1 VKLFDSEKF
10 AGSLPVAET
19 LPALKAALA
28 EKGAAV
34 LEAPPGAGKTTLV
47 PLALL
52 DQPWLTGK
60 RILMLEPRR
69 LATRAAARRMAQM
82 LGESAGETVGFRT
95 RLETRVSRETRIEV
109 MTEGILPRLIE
120 DDPGLE
126 GVGLV
131 IFDEFHERSL
141 EADLGLA
148 LALDSRRHLRGDLR
162 LLVMSATIEGERV
175 ARLLGNAPVVASQG
189 RSFPVTIRHLARPAP
204 ERFESGVT
212 AAIVRALNEESGSVL
227 VFLPGG
233 AEILR
238 VARLLEAEGLGA
250 DVSVA
255 PLYGDLAP
263 GAQDEALLPAAPGRR
278 KVVLATS
285 IAETSLTIEGIR
297 IVIDGGLMRVPS
309 YEPGSGMTRL
319 ATLRVSQASARQRS
333 GRAGR
338 LEAGIAY
345 RLWPEAEEAQLR
357 PFNAP
362 EILEADLAPL
372 ALVLA
377 QWGAADPA
385 DPAALAF
392 LDPPPAAAYAEAKAL
407 LARLGALDAQ
417 GKITAHGKAMA
428 ALGLHPRLAH
438 MVLIGKEKGE
448 GATAAA
454 LAALL
459 MERDILRAAPGARDT
474 DLRLR
479 VEMVGERS
487 AARHLPAGMNLDRGA
502 AERARQ
508 AARQIG
514 QRLDI
519 GGGEID
525 ARAAGRLLAL
535 AYPDRI
541 AQKRPGARGQFLLAN
556 GKGAEMQPADA
567 LADEDYLAVADLD
580 GDRRVA
586 RIFLAAPLSRAKI
599 EEDFAKDIAA
609 EEIVEWDARAAAVL
623 ARSRLRLGALALED
637 KPLAAPD
644 PVRVTAAMIAGIR
657 ELGLKVLPWSR
668 EAESLRARIALL
680 RRIEGVAWPD
690 LSDAVLM
697 ASLEQWLAPN
707 LAGVSRRAQLQGLD
721 LAAALVA
728 RLTHAQRQA
737 LDMLA
742 PSHAS
747 VPSGSRIAIDYTG
760 ETPALAVKL
769 QEMFGARETPAIAGG
784 RVKLVIHLLSPAGR
798 PLQVTSDLA
807 GFWRNSYPQVRA
819 EMRGRYPRHPWPEN
833 PLEATPTKRTKRR

>member
-1 VKLFDSEKF
+1 MKPFDSEKF

-52 DQPWLTGK
+52 DEPWLTGK

-82 LGESAGETVGFRT
+82 LGESAGETMGFRT
-95 RLETRVSRETRIEV
+95 RLETRVSSETRIEV

-120 DDPGLE
+120 DDPGLD

-189 RSFPVTIRHLARPAP
+189 RSFPVEIRHLARPAP

-212 AAIVRALNEESGSVL
+212 AAIIRALGEESGSVL

-233 AEILR
+233 AEIRR
-238 VARLLEAEGLGA
+238 VARLLEESGFGA

-263 GAQDEALLPAAPGRR
+263 DAQDQALLPAAPGRR

-297 IVIDGGLMRVPS
+297 IVIDGGLMRVPR

-338 LEAGIAY
+338 LEPGIAY

-372 ALVLA
+372 ALALA
-377 QWGAADPA
+377 QWGAD

-392 LDPPPAAAYAEAKAL
+392 LDPPPQAAYAEAKAL

-417 GKITAHGKAMA
+417 GKITAHGNAMA

-438 MVLIGKEKGE
+438 MVLMGKEKGM

-487 AARHLPAGMNLDRGA
+487 AARHLPAGMTLDRGA

-514 QRLDI
+514 QRLGI
-519 GGGEID
+519 GGGEND
-525 ARAAGRLLAL
+525 ERAAGRLLAL

-541 AQKRPGARGQFLLAN
+541 AQKRPVARGQFLLAN

-567 LADEDYLAVADLD
+567 LAGEDYLAVADLD
-580 GDRRVA
+580 GDKRVA
-586 RIFLAAPLSRAKI
+586 RIFLAAPLSRAEI

-644 PVRVTAAMIAGIR
+644 PARVTAAMIAGIR

-737 LDMLA
+737 LDRLA

-784 RVKLVIHLLSPAGR
+784 RVKLVMHLLSPAGR

>member
-1 VKLFDSEKF
+1 MTPFDPGKF
-10 AGSLPVAET
+10 AGALPVSET

-52 DQPWLTGK
+52 GEPWLTGK

-82 LGESAGETVGFRT
+82 LGESVGETVGFRT
-95 RLETRVSRETRIEV
+95 RLETRIGPKTRIEV

-120 DDPGLE
+120 DDPGLD
-126 GVGLV
+126 GVGLL

-148 LALDSRRHLRGDLR
+148 LALDSRRHLRDDLR
-162 LLVMSATIEGERV
+162 LLVMSATIEGDRV
-175 ARLLGNAPVVASQG
+175 ARLLGNVPVVASQG
-189 RSFPVTIRHLARPAP
+189 RSFPVEIRHLARPAP
-204 ERFESGVT
+204 DRFEAGV
-212 AAIVRALNEESGSVL
+212 AAAVMRALNDESGSVL

-233 AEILR
+233 AEIRR
-238 VARLLEAEGLGA
+238 VARQLEAAGLGA

-263 GAQDEALLPAAPGRR
+263 DAQDEALRPAAPGRR

-297 IVIDGGLMRVPS
+297 IVIDSGLMRVPR

-338 LEAGIAY
+338 LEPGIAY

-357 PFNAP
+357 LFNAP

-372 ALVLA
+372 ALALA
-377 QWGAADPA
+377 QWGATDPS
-385 DPAALAF
+385 ALAL
-392 LDPPPAAAYAEAKAL
+392 LDPPPAAAYAEAKGL
-407 LARLGALDAQ
+407 LTRLGALDLE

-438 MVLIGKEKGE
+438 MVLIGKEKGI

-454 LAALL
+454 IAALL
-459 MERDILRAAPGARDT
+459 MERDILRAAPDARDS

-479 VEMVGERS
+479 VEMVEERG
-487 AARHLPAGMNLDRGA
+487 AARNLPAGMTLDRGA
-502 AERARQ
+502 AERTRQ

-514 QRLDI
+514 QRLGI

-525 ARAAGRLLAL
+525 AREAGRLLAL

-541 AQKRPGARGQFLLAN
+541 AQQRPGARGQFLLAN

-567 LADEDYLAVADLD
+567 LAGEDYLAVADLD

-586 RIFLAAPLSRAKI
+586 RIFLAAPLSRAAI

-623 ARSRLRLGALALED
+623 ARSRLRLGALAFED

-644 PVRVTAAMIAGIR
+644 PARVTAAMIAGIR
-657 ELGLKVLPWSR
+657 ELGAKVLPWSR
-668 EAESLRARIALL
+668 EAESLRARIAFL
-680 RRIEGVAWPD
+680 RRIEGTAWPD
-690 LSDAVLM
+690 LSDAAL
-697 ASLEQWLAPN
+697 LENLEEWFAPY
-707 LAGVSRRAQLQGLD
+707 LAGISR
-721 LAAALVA
+721 
-728 RLTHAQRQA
+728 
-737 LDMLA
+737 
-742 PSHAS
+742 
-747 VPSGSRIAIDYTG
+747 
-760 ETPALAVKL
+760 
-769 QEMFGARETPAIAGG
+769 
-784 RVKLVIHLLSPAGR
+784 
-798 PLQVTSDLA
+798 
-807 GFWRNSYPQVRA
+807 
-819 EMRGRYPRHPWPEN
+819 
-833 PLEATPTKRTKRR
+833 

>member
-1 VKLFDSEKF
+1 VTPFDPGKY
-10 AGSLPVAET
+10 AGALPVAET

-28 EKGAAV
+28 GKGAAV

-47 PLALL
+47 PLAFL
-52 DQPWLTGK
+52 DESWLAGK

-69 LATRAAARRMAQM
+69 LATRAAARRMAWM

-95 RLETRVSRETRIEV
+95 RLETRVGPKTRIEV

-120 DDPGLE
+120 DDPGLD

-162 LLVMSATIEGERV
+162 LLVMSATIEGDKV
-175 ARLLGNAPVVASQG
+175 ARLLGDASVVASQG
-189 RSFPVTIRHLARPAP
+189 RSFPVEIRHLARPAP
-204 ERFESGVT
+204 ERFEAGV
-212 AAIVRALNEESGSVL
+212 AAAVTRVLHEESGGVL

-233 AEILR
+233 AEIRR
-238 VARLLEAEGLGA
+238 VARLLEESGLGA
-250 DVSVA
+250 EVSLA

-263 GAQDEALLPAAPGRR
+263 EAQDEALLPSPPGRR

-297 IVIDGGLMRVPS
+297 IIIDGGLMRVPR

-319 ATLRVSQASARQRS
+319 ATIRVSQASARQRS

-338 LEAGIAY
+338 LGPGIAY

-357 PFNAP
+357 LFNAP

-372 ALVLA
+372 ALALA
-377 QWGAADPA
+377 QWGAG
-385 DPAALAF
+385 DPAALAL

-407 LARLGALDAQ
+407 LARLGALDAK
-417 GKITAHGKAMA
+417 GRITRHGKAMA

-438 MVLIGKEKGE
+438 MVLTGKEQGM
-448 GATAAA
+448 GATAAVI
-454 LAALL
+454 AALL
-459 MERDILRAAPGARDT
+459 MERDILRAKHGARDA

-487 AARHLPAGMNLDRGA
+487 AARNLPAGMTLDRGA
-502 AERARQ
+502 AEHARQ

-514 QRLDI
+514 QRLGI

-525 ARAAGRLLAL
+525 ARETGRLLAL
-535 AYPDRI
+535 AYPDRV
-541 AQKRPGARGQFLLAN
+541 AQQRPGARGQFLLAN
-556 GKGAEMQPADA
+556 GKGAELQQADA
-567 LADEDYLAVADLD
+567 LAGEDYLAVADLD

-586 RIFLAAPLSRAKI
+586 RIFLAAPLSRTEI

-609 EEIVEWDARAAAVL
+609 EEIVEWASRAAAVL

-637 KPLAAPD
+637 KLLAAPD
-644 PVRVTAAMIAGIR
+644 PARVTAALIQGIR
-657 ELGLKVLPWSR
+657 ELGLKALPWSR
-668 EAESLRARIALL
+668 EAESLRARISFL
-680 RRIEGVAWPD
+680 RRIEGAAWPD
-690 LSDAVLM
+690 LSDEALVE
-697 ASLEQWLAPN
+697 SLEDWLAPH

-721 LAAALVA
+721 LAAALA
-728 RLTHAQRQA
+728 AQLSHTQRQV
-737 LDMLA
+737 LDRLA
-742 PSHAS
+742 PSHMA
-747 VPSGSRIAIDYTG
+747 VPSGSRIAIDYSG

-784 RVKLVIHLLSPAGR
+784 RVALVIHLLSPASR

-807 GFWRNSYPQVRA
+807 GFWRNSYPQVRS

-833 PLEATPTKRTKRR
+833 PLAASPTKRTKRRPT

>member
-1 VKLFDSEKF
+1 VKRFDPGQY
-10 AGSLPVAET
+10 AGTLPVSET

-95 RLETRVSRETRIEV
+95 RLETRVGPKTRIEV

-120 DDPGLE
+120 DDPGLD

-162 LLVMSATIEGERV
+162 LLVMSATIEGDRV
-175 ARLLGNAPVVASQG
+175 ARLLGDAPVVASQG
-189 RSFPVTIRHLARPAP
+189 WSFPVAICHLARPAP
-204 ERFESGVT
+204 ERFEAGVT
-212 AAIVRALNEESGSVL
+212 AAIIRALNEESGSAL

-233 AEILR
+233 AEIRR

-297 IVIDGGLMRVPS
+297 IVIDGGLMRVPR

-338 LEAGIAY
+338 LEPGIAY

-372 ALVLA
+372 ALALA
-377 QWGAADPA
+377 QWGAG

-392 LDPPPAAAYAEAKAL
+392 LDPPPQAACAEAKAL

-454 LAALL
+454 IAALL
-459 MERDILRAAPGARDT
+459 MERDILRAAPGARDA

-479 VEMVGERS
+479 VETVGVRNG
-487 AARHLPAGMNLDRGA
+487 ARHLPAGVTLDRGA

-514 QRLDI
+514 QRLGI
-519 GGGEID
+519 VGGEID

-567 LADEDYLAVADLD
+567 LAGEDYLAVADLD

-586 RIFLAAPLSRAKI
+586 RIFLAAPLSRAAI
-599 EEDFAKDIAA
+599 DEDFANDTAA
-609 EEIVEWDARAAAVL
+609 EEMVEWDARAAAVL
-623 ARSRLRLGALALED
+623 ARRRLRLDALTLED
-637 KPLAAPD
+637 KPLAAPN
-644 PVRVTAAMIAGIR
+644 PARVTAAMIAGIR
-657 ELGLKVLPWSR
+657 ELGVKALPWSR
-668 EAESLRARIALL
+668 EAEGLRARIAFL
-680 RRIEGVAWPD
+680 RRIEGTAWPD
-690 LSDAVLM
+690 LSDAALTET
-697 ASLEQWLAPN
+697 LEEWLAPY
-707 LAGVSRRAQLQGLD
+707 LAGISRRAQLQGLD
-721 LAAALVA
+721 LAAALAA

-737 LDMLA
+737 LDRLA
-742 PSHAS
+742 PAHAS

-760 ETPALAVKL
+760 EAPALAVKL

-807 GFWRNSYPQVRA
+807 GFWRNSYPQVRS

-833 PLEATPTKRTKRR
+833 PLEASPTKRTKKR

>member
-1 VKLFDSEKF
+1 
-10 AGSLPVAET
+10 LPVAET

-52 DQPWLTGK
+52 DEPWLTGK

-120 DDPGLE
+120 DDPGLD

-162 LLVMSATIEGERV
+162 LLVMSATIEGDKV
-175 ARLLGNAPVVASQG
+175 AGLLGNAPVVASQG
-189 RSFPVTIRHLARPAP
+189 RSFPVAIRHLARPAP
-204 ERFESGVT
+204 ERFEAGVT
-212 AAIVRALNEESGSVL
+212 AAIIRALNDESGSVL

-233 AEILR
+233 AEIRR

-297 IVIDGGLMRVPS
+297 IVIDSGLMRVPR
-309 YEPGSGMTRL
+309 YEPGSGLTRL

-338 LEAGIAY
+338 LEPGIAY

-357 PFNAP
+357 PFSVP

-372 ALVLA
+372 ALALT
-377 QWGAADPA
+377 QWGAA

-392 LDPPPAAAYAEAKAL
+392 LDPPPQAAYAEAKAL
-407 LARLGALDAQ
+407 LTRLGALDAK
-417 GKITAHGKAMA
+417 GRITTHGKAMA

-438 MVLIGKEKGE
+438 MVLTGKEKGM

-454 LAALL
+454 IAALL
-459 MERDILRAAPGARDT
+459 MERDILRAAPGARDA

-514 QRLDI
+514 QRLGI

-541 AQKRPGARGQFLLAN
+541 AQLRSGARGQFLLAN
-556 GKGAEMQPADA
+556 GKGAEMQSADA
-567 LADEDYLAVADLD
+567 LAGEDYLAVADLD

-586 RIFLAAPLSRAKI
+586 RIFLAAPLCRAEI
-599 EEDFAKDIAA
+599 EEDFAGALTA

-623 ARSRLRLGALALED
+623 ARSRLILGALALED

-644 PVRVTAAMIAGIR
+644 PARVTAAMIAGIR

-668 EAESLRARIALL
+668 EAENLRARITFL
-680 RRIEGVAWPD
+680 RRIEGAAWPD
-690 LSDAVLM
+690 LSDEALM
-697 ASLEQWLAPN
+697 ESLEEWLAPY
-707 LAGVSRRAQLQGLD
+707 LAGISRRAQLQGLD
-721 LAAALVA
+721 LAAALAA

-737 LDMLA
+737 LDKLA

-747 VPSGSRIAIDYTG
+747 VPSGSRIAIDYSG
-760 ETPALAVKL
+760 EAPALAVKL

-784 RVKLVIHLLSPAGR
+784 RIKLVIHLLSPAGR

-807 GFWRNSYPQVRA
+807 GFWRNSYSQVRS

-833 PLEATPTKRTKRR
+833 PLEASPTKRTKRR

>member
-1 VKLFDSEKF
+1 MTPFDPGKY
-10 AGSLPVAET
+10 ADSLPVAET
-19 LPALKAALA
+19 LSALKVALA
-28 EKGAAV
+28 GKGTAV

-52 DQPWLTGK
+52 DEPWLAGK

-95 RLETRVSRETRIEV
+95 RLETRIGPKTRIEV

-126 GVGLV
+126 GVGLL

-162 LLVMSATIEGERV
+162 LLVMSATIEGDKV
-175 ARLLGNAPVVASQG
+175 ARLLGDAPVVASQG
-189 RSFPVTIRHLARPAP
+189 RSFPVEIRHLPRPMP
-204 ERFESGVT
+204 DRFEAGV
-212 AAIVRALNEESGSVL
+212 ASAITRVLKEEGGSVL

-233 AEILR
+233 AEIRR
-238 VARLLEAEGLGA
+238 VARMLEEARLGA
-250 DVSVA
+250 DVSLA

-263 GAQDEALLPAAPGRR
+263 GAQDEALLPSPAGRR

-297 IVIDGGLMRVPS
+297 IVIDGGLMRMPR

-319 ATLRVSQASARQRS
+319 ATIRVSQASANQRS

-338 LEAGIAY
+338 LEPGIAY

-357 PFNAP
+357 PFNTP

-372 ALVLA
+372 ALALA
-377 QWGAADPA
+377 QWGAS
-385 DPAALAF
+385 DPAALAL

-407 LARLGALDAQ
+407 LTRLGALDAK
-417 GKITAHGKAMA
+417 GRITRHGKAMA
-428 ALGLHPRLAH
+428 TLGLHPRLAH
-438 MVLIGKEKGE
+438 MVLTGKEKGM

-454 LAALL
+454 IAALL
-459 MERDILRAAPGARDT
+459 MERDILRAKPGVRDA

-479 VEMVGERS
+479 VELVGERN
-487 AARHLPAGMNLDRGA
+487 AARNLPAGMTLDRGA
-502 AERARQ
+502 AERTRQ

-514 QRLDI
+514 QRLGI

-541 AQKRPGARGQFLLAN
+541 AQQRPGARGQFLLAN
-556 GKGAEMQPADA
+556 GKGAELQPADA
-567 LADEDYLAVADLD
+567 LAGEDYLAVADLD

-586 RIFLAAPLSRAKI
+586 RIFLAAPLSRAEI
-599 EEDFAKDIAA
+599 EEDFAGDIAA
-609 EEIVEWDARAAAVL
+609 EEIVDWDSRVAAVL

-644 PVRVTAAMIAGIR
+644 PARVTAALIQGIR
-657 ELGLKVLPWSR
+657 ELGLKALPWNR
-668 EAESLRARIALL
+668 EAENLRARISFL
-680 RRIEGVAWPD
+680 RRIEGAAWPD
-690 LSDAVLM
+690 LSDAALM
-697 ASLEQWLAPN
+697 ETLEDWLAPY
-707 LAGVSRRAQLQGLD
+707 LAGMLRRAQLQGLD
-721 LAAALVA
+721 LAAVLAA
-728 RLTHAQRQA
+728 RLSHAQSQA
-737 LDMLA
+737 LDRLA
-742 PSHAS
+742 PSHVT
-747 VPSGSRIAIDYTG
+747 VPSGSRIAIDYSG
-760 ETPALAVKL
+760 ENPALAVKL
-769 QEMFGARETPAIAGG
+769 QEMFGARATPTIAGG
-784 RVKLVIHLLSPAGR
+784 RVALVVHLLSPAGR
-798 PLQVTSDLA
+798 PLQVTGDLA
-807 GFWRNSYPQVRA
+807 GFWRNSYPQVRS
-819 EMRGRYPRHPWPEN
+819 EMRGRYPRHPWPED
-833 PLEATPTKRTKRR
+833 PLAAVPTKRTKKR

>member
-1 VKLFDSEKF
+1 MTPFDPGKY
-10 AGSLPVAET
+10 AGALPVAET

-52 DQPWLTGK
+52 DEPWLAGK

-95 RLETRVSRETRIEV
+95 RLETRVGPKTRIEV

-120 DDPGLE
+120 DDPGLD

-148 LALDSRRHLRGDLR
+148 LALDSRRHLRGELR
-162 LLVMSATIEGERV
+162 LLVMSATIEGDKV
-175 ARLLGNAPVVASQG
+175 AKLLGDAPVVASQG
-189 RSFPVTIRHLARPAP
+189 RSFPVEIRHLSRPMP
-204 ERFESGVT
+204 DRFEAGVASAVT
-212 AAIVRALNEESGSVL
+212 RVLNEESGSVL

-233 AEILR
+233 AEIRR
-238 VARLLEAEGLGA
+238 VARLLEESGLGP
-250 DVSVA
+250 DVSLA

-263 GAQDEALLPAAPGRR
+263 EAQDEALLPSPPGRR

-297 IVIDGGLMRVPS
+297 IVIDGGLMRVPR

-319 ATLRVSQASARQRS
+319 ATIRVSQASARQRS

-338 LEAGIAY
+338 LEPGIAY

-372 ALVLA
+372 ALALA
-377 QWGAADPA
+377 QWGAS
-385 DPAALAF
+385 DPAALAL

-407 LARLGALDAQ
+407 LTRLGALDAK
-417 GKITAHGKAMA
+417 GRITRHGKAMA

-438 MVLIGKEKGE
+438 MVLLGKERGM

-454 LAALL
+454 IAALL
-459 MERDILRAAPGARDT
+459 MERDILRAKPGTRDA

-479 VEMVGERS
+479 VEMMGERG
-487 AARHLPAGMNLDRGA
+487 AARNLPAGMTLDRGA

-514 QRLDI
+514 QNLRI

-525 ARAAGRLLAL
+525 AREAGRLLAL

-541 AQKRPGARGQFLLAN
+541 AQQRPGARGQFLLAN
-556 GKGAEMQPADA
+556 GKGAELQQADA
-567 LADEDYLAVADLD
+567 LAGEDFLAVADLD
-580 GDRRVA
+580 GDKRVA
-586 RIFLAAPLSRAKI
+586 RIFLAAPLSRAEI
-599 EEDFAKDIAA
+599 EEDFAGDIAA
-609 EEIVEWDARAAAVL
+609 EEIVEWDSRAAAVM

-644 PVRVTAAMIAGIR
+644 PARVTAALIQGIR
-657 ELGLKVLPWSR
+657 ELGLKALPWSR
-668 EAESLRARIALL
+668 EAESLRARISFL
-680 RRIEGVAWPD
+680 RRIEGD
-690 LSDAVLM
+690 
-697 ASLEQWLAPN
+697 N
-707 LAGVSRRAQLQGLD
+707 LAR
-721 LAAALVA
+721 
-728 RLTHAQRQA
+728 
-737 LDMLA
+737 
-742 PSHAS
+742 
-747 VPSGSRIAIDYTG
+747 
-760 ETPALAVKL
+760 
-769 QEMFGARETPAIAGG
+769 
-784 RVKLVIHLLSPAGR
+784 
-798 PLQVTSDLA
+798 
-807 GFWRNSYPQVRA
+807 SYP
-819 EMRGRYPRHPWPEN
+819 
-833 PLEATPTKRTKRR
+833 TKL

>member
-1 VKLFDSEKF
+1 MKPFDPGQY
-10 AGSLPVAET
+10 AGALPVAET
-19 LPALKAALA
+19 LPALKTALA

-52 DQPWLTGK
+52 DELWLTGK

-69 LATRAAARRMAQM
+69 LATRAAAQRMAQM
-82 LGESAGETVGFRT
+82 LDESAGETVGFRT
-95 RLETRVSRETRIEV
+95 RLETRIGPKTRIEV

-148 LALDSRRHLRGDLR
+148 LALESRRHLRGDLR

-175 ARLLGNAPVVASQG
+175 ARLLGDAPVVASKGQ
-189 RSFPVTIRHLARPAP
+189 SFPVAIRHLARPAP
-204 ERFESGVT
+204 EHFEAGVT
-212 AAIVRALNEESGSVL
+212 AAIIRALNDESGSVL

-233 AEILR
+233 AEIRR
-238 VARLLEAEGLGA
+238 VARMLEEAGLSK
-250 DVSVA
+250 DVLVT

-263 GAQDEALLPAAPGRR
+263 GAQDQALLPAAPGRR

-297 IVIDGGLMRVPS
+297 IVIDGGLMRVPR

-338 LEAGIAY
+338 LEPGIAY

-362 EILEADLAPL
+362 EIFEADLAPL
-372 ALVLA
+372 ALALA

-385 DPAALAF
+385 AISF

-428 ALGLHPRLAH
+428 ALGLHARLAH

-459 MERDILRAAPGARDT
+459 MERDILRVAPGARDA

-514 QRLDI
+514 QRLGI
-519 GGGEID
+519 GGGEIN
-525 ARAAGRLLAL
+525 ARAAGWLLAL

-556 GKGAEMQPADA
+556 GKGAQMQPADA
-567 LADEDYLAVADLD
+567 LAGEDYLAVADLD

-586 RIFLAAPLSRAKI
+586 RIFLAAPLSRAEI
-599 EEDFAKDIAA
+599 EEDFTDAIAA
-609 EEIVEWDARAAAVL
+609 EEIVEWDARKAAVS
-623 ARSRLRLGALALED
+623 ARSRLILGALALED
-637 KPLAAPD
+637 KPLATPD
-644 PVRVTAAMIAGIR
+644 PARVTTAMIAGIR
-657 ELGLKVLPWSR
+657 ELGLKALPWNR
-668 EAESLRARIALL
+668 EAKNLRARIAFL
-680 RRIEGVAWPD
+680 RRIECAAWPD
-690 LSDAVLM
+690 LSDEALM
-697 ASLEQWLAPN
+697 ASLEEWLAPY
-707 LAGVSRRAQLQGLD
+707 LAGITRRAQLQGLD
-721 LAAALVA
+721 LAAALAA
-728 RLTHAQRQA
+728 RLSHAQRQV
-737 LDMLA
+737 LDRLA
-742 PSHAS
+742 PSHTS
-747 VPSGSRIAIDYTG
+747 VPSGSHIAIDYTG

-784 RVKLVIHLLSPAGR
+784 NVKLVIHLLSPAGR
-798 PLQVTSDLA
+798 PLQVTSDLG
-807 GFWRNSYPQVRA
+807 GFWRNSYPQVRS

-833 PLEATPTKRTKRR
+833 PLEESPTKRTKRR